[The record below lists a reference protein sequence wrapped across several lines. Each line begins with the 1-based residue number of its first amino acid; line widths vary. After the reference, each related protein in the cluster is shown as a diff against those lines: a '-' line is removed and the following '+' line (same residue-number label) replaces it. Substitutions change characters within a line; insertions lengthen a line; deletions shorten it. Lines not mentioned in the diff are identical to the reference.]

1 MDTIS
6 QFEQNYRRLLEDAQ
20 AGKISQEALAAAL
33 DALQF
38 QDEQGCRW
46 VMGTQNQTWYYHN
59 GQSWQTGNPHR
70 FQKVVLSEIPGGRQ
84 PKVSDFRR
92 VGFALLSLIVLI
104 LLPLFV
110 LPMAGAAPGN
120 LPSLAPSPRPP
131 LSDGGKDGGGGG
143 GVTAPNYGTITDLRT
158 NLPGAGVEVSING
171 RIVRTDTVGR
181 YSITGL
187 QAGNYTVNP
196 ELRGQ
201 GTCAQT
207 PVSVYVDGINSIT
220 VDLGFYSGPPPT
232 ATPQPSPTVTL
243 TPRPTATISPQ
254 ASPTAMPPSGG
265 VIEDRPVVIIGL
277 GLLLVG
283 WGWVLSKKGL
293 VFKP

>member
-1 MDTIS
+1 MDIIS
-6 QFEQNYRRLLEDAQ
+6 QFEQDYRRLLDDAQ

-46 VMGTQNQTWYYHN
+46 IMGAQNETWYYHN
-59 GQSWQTGNPHR
+59 GQSWQTGNPYR
-70 FQKVVLSEIPGGRQ
+70 FQKVVLSEIPVGRQ
-84 PKVSDFRR
+84 PRVS
-92 VGFALLSLIVLI
+92 GFHRIALALLSLLI
-104 LLPLFV
+104 MVLLPLFV

-131 LSDGGKDGGGGG
+131 LSDGKKGGEGGGFTG
-143 GVTAPNYGTITDLRT
+143 AIYGTITDLST
-158 NLPGAGVEVSING
+158 NLPGAGIEISING
-171 RIVRTDTVGR
+171 QIVRTDGAGR

-187 QAGNYTVNP
+187 HAGNYTVTP
-196 ELRGQ
+196 EMRGQ
-201 GTCAQT
+201 GTPAQT

-220 VDLGFYSGPPPT
+220 VDLGYYSGPPPT
-232 ATPQPSPTVTL
+232 ATPQPSPTFTP
-243 TPRPTATISPQ
+243 TPRPAATISPQ

-265 VIEDRPVVIIGL
+265 VIEDRSVVIIGL

-283 WGWVLSKKGL
+283 WGWVLSQERISL
-293 VFKP
+293 

>member
-6 QFEQNYRRLLEDAQ
+6 QFEQDYRRLLQDAQ
-20 AGKISQEALAAAL
+20 AGKISEEALAAAL
-33 DALQF
+33 DKLQF

-46 VMGTQNQTWYYHN
+46 IMGAQSETWYYHN

-70 FQKVVLSEIPGGRQ
+70 FQKVVLLEIPAARQ
-84 PKVSDFRR
+84 PKVSGFRR
-92 VGFALLSLIVLI
+92 VGLALLSLIFLT

-110 LPMAGAAPGN
+110 LPMAGAAPSN

-131 LSDGGKDGGGGG
+131 LSDGGKGGGS
-143 GVTAPNYGTITDLRT
+143 GVTGAIYGTLTDLST
-158 NLPGAGVEVSING
+158 NLPGAGIEISVNG
-171 RIVRTDTVGR
+171 QIVRTDTAGG

-187 QAGNYTVNP
+187 QAGNYTVTP
-196 ELRGQ
+196 ELHGQ
-201 GTCAQT
+201 GISAQT

-220 VDLGFYSGPPPT
+220 VDLGYYSGTPPT
-232 ATPQPSPTVTL
+232 PTPQPSATFTP
-243 TPRPTATISPQ
+243 TPRPAATISPQ

-265 VIEDRPVVIIGL
+265 VIEDRSVVVIGL

-283 WGWVLSKKGL
+283 WGWVLSKERIRL
-293 VFKP
+293 